1 MPQLRDVTVH
11 VTDADGNDL
20 DEWGVQSLRGNK
32 VSAYI
37 KSTTDMPFR
46 VSIQP
51 KIPYFDE
58 EITPGAS
65 CHTHGRVASDN
76 VYIKM
81 EESSDDLV
89 GQPSSSQCPFNR
101 RRPRCGAEPPKSW
114 RRHHKSRRSSSS
126 LGRSGGG
133 ALENTWAPFSFVA
146 ALYLD
151 GRKKP
156 ERKVVVYL
164 DPTDEDFNPPNG
176 LVKFKCRTV
185 QARDGVLKEK
195 AWVFRDIGIETIFDK
210 IALRE
215 NARDTIELEDVLVDA
230 MNTSRLGDD
239 VVANE
244 ENDKIGQIVV
254 ELERVKLG
262 KKYKER
268 DYRPKHM
275 EGDRDD
281 IDMGGVGSHVVH
293 TTGFEHLR
301 SLEQRPVRCVEFE
314 PLVRGER
321 PWATFQFFYRSH
333 EQLQKFNFLGYP
345 QDLQWKS
352 PQQRQPLGTRLANLT
367 PLSIAHPKYKT
378 PVFTKPEELS
388 FETRVKEG
396 SHDPTKIA
404 KAEYGFDDY
413 RDPHNEASS
422 PLRQVHGK
430 DGKRSISAQAAP
442 DMNGRSS
449 VVAVKEKTRI
459 RPSHPKFTPGPRK
472 LSLSSVSSLSLCEF
486 LPSSPTG
493 SPTRHPPANSP
504 TAGSFHASA
513 DGQPIH
519 RGSDFD
525 ILQTLSSASLAL
537 TKAKSSEAND
547 QLRPRSSIGNRDTF
561 RGETNSSS
569 EAEADDEKDG
579 DGESEE
585 GSWESVDVDDEE
597 ERFKES
603 DKENQP
609 SPADNDAATLH
620 EDFKRV
626 TIGSKRQ
633 RGQGMEELED
643 GEIAEEDELAT
654 SMDLGRRKKKKSTSP
669 VYSNLSS
676 PLQAVEGKK
685 EQQAKRVKM
694 VETPATVD
702 GQSTLQAQSE
712 QPVVWTMT
720 MEDNHVADVVV

>member
-11 VTDADGNDL
+11 VTDVHGNDL

-65 CHTHGRVASDN
+65 CHTHERGVSDD

-81 EESSDDLV
+81 EELSDDLI

-101 RRPRCGAEPPKSW
+101 RRSRYGAEPPKSW
-114 RRHHKSRRSSSS
+114 RRQHKSRRSSSS
-126 LGRSGGG
+126 LGRPGGG

-146 ALYLD
+146 TLYLD

-185 QARDGVLKEK
+185 QGRDGVLKEK
-195 AWVFRDIGIETIFDK
+195 AWVFREIGIETMFDK

-215 NARDTIELEDVLVDA
+215 NAGDTIELEDVLVDA

-239 VVANE
+239 VVVNE

-281 IDMGGVGSHVVH
+281 IDMGDVGSHVVH

-314 PLVRGER
+314 PL
-321 PWATFQFFYRSH
+321 
-333 EQLQKFNFLGYP
+333 KFNFLGYP
-345 QDLQWKS
+345 QDHQRKS

-367 PLSIAHPKYKT
+367 PLSIAHSTYKT

-404 KAEYGFDDY
+404 KPEYEFDEY

-430 DGKRSISAQAAP
+430 DGKRSISAQSAP

-472 LSLSSVSSLSLCEF
+472 PSLSSVSSLSLCES

-504 TAGSFHASA
+504 TAGSFPASA
-513 DGQPIH
+513 DGRPIH

-547 QLRPRSSIGNRDTF
+547 QPRPRSSIGNRDIF

-569 EAEADDEKDG
+569 DAEADDENDG
-579 DGESEE
+579 DGESEQ
-585 GSWESVDVDDEE
+585 GSWESVGVDDEGE
-597 ERFKES
+597 IFEES

-609 SPADNDAATLH
+609 SPADNNDAATLH

-626 TIGSKRQ
+626 TLGSKRQ

-654 SMDLGRRKKKKSTSP
+654 SMDPGKKKQKNSTSP
-669 VYSNLSS
+669 VHSSLSS

-694 VETPATVD
+694 VQTPA
-702 GQSTLQAQSE
+702 A
-712 QPVVWTMT
+712 
-720 MEDNHVADVVV
+720 